1 MLKSAASTDPSEA
14 LVYSTPEPGNYFWRV
29 VSYASPDT
37 ANFHI
42 AMSQCV
48 APLVGVEPGVAQ
60 RVVFAPTMPNPFT
73 QATRLI
79 AAMLDSA
86 PDVLGLSPDD
96 LVKYC
101 ESIAQASGGVLGF
114 GAVAS
119 DEKDILKSL
128 ASALKK

>member
-1 MLKSAASTDPSEA
+1 VGLRKGEPQRPDQAIHGRSLPAREGGRKLARARGITEGSAADRQLAAWLTTKPAET
-14 LVYSTPEPGNYFWRV
+14 V
-29 VSYASPDT
+29 
-37 ANFHI
+37 
-42 AMSQCV
+42 
-48 APLVGVEPGVAQ
+48 
-60 RVVFAPTMPNPFT
+60 FT

-101 ESIAQASGGVLGF
+101 ESIAHASGGVLGM
-114 GAVAS
+114 GTVAS
-119 DEKDILKSL
+119 DEKAILKSL